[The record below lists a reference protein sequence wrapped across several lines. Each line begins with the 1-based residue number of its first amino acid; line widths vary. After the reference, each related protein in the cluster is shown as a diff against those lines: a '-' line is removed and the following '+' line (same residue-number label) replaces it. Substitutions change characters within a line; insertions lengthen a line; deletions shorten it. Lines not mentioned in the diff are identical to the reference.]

1 MLELQRET
9 IVRCNETRL
18 SASFVSV
25 SKVKRYWV
33 DQGFT
38 LGETMARKTVT
49 PAPRRRKL
57 ILLSA
62 VALLSV
68 GGLVSAQE
76 PTPAP
81 QDPSAAEP
89 QQPQQP
95 LLSAQQLDDLVAPV
109 ALYPD
114 PILGQLLA
122 ASTYPLEL
130 VEAQQWMQHNPG
142 LTGQALVDAARQQNW
157 DPSVQALVVF
167 PDVLNRLTSD
177 IRWTTDIGNAFLA
190 QQPDV
195 MASVQRMRARAQEN
209 GKLQSTPQ
217 QNVVTQDQ
225 NGQSAIGIQ
234 PANPDT
240 VYIPYYNPEYIWGPP
255 VYGFY
260 PPLLY
265 PGIDVG
271 FGFGPGIGLGFY
283 FGAGWGGWGGWGWGG
298 WGWYPNWFGGG
309 IYVNDRFFHRFGYRD
324 FHGYA
329 RGGVQAWAHDPGHR
343 LGVPYPNRQLA
354 GRYQGA
360 EFRGGERSGA
370 QNFSGRGESAN
381 RENFGSERRE
391 QPSQRFGSQ
400 GFEQHNFGDSH
411 SAFGGIHNGG
421 QTRMESDHGSFSMG
435 HAGGGGFGGGG
446 RGGGGRR

>member
-1 MLELQRET
+1 MQPNPAIRILLLGGLV
-9 IVRCNETRL
+9 VR
-18 SASFVSV
+18 
-25 SKVKRYWV
+25 
-33 DQGFT
+33 
-38 LGETMARKTVT
+38 LGGTMARNTVT

-57 ILLSA
+57 SLLSA
-62 VALLSV
+62 AALLSV
-68 GGLVSAQE
+68 GGLLWAQE
-76 PTPAP
+76 PIPPP
-81 QDPSAAEP
+81 QDPPAA
-89 QQPQQP
+89 QQQP

-130 VEAQQWMQHNPG
+130 VEAQQWLQHNPG

-190 QQPDV
+190 QQQDV
-195 MASVQRMRARAQEN
+195 MASVQRMRARAQQN

-225 NGQSAIGIQ
+225 NGQSAIAIQ

-255 VYGFY
+255 VYGVY
-260 PPLLY
+260 PPLLWY

-271 FGFGPGIGLGFY
+271 FRFGPGIGLGFY
-283 FGAGWGGWGGWGWGG
+283 FGLGWGGWGWGG

-309 IYVNDRFFHRFGYRD
+309 ISSMI
-324 FHGYA
+324 A
-329 RGGVQAWAHDPGHR
+329 
-343 LGVPYPNRQLA
+343 
-354 GRYQGA
+354 
-360 EFRGGERSGA
+360 S
-370 QNFSGRGESAN
+370 SI
-381 RENFGSERRE
+381 GSVSMIST
-391 QPSQRFGSQ
+391 PMG
-400 GFEQHNFGDSH
+400 
-411 SAFGGIHNGG
+411 
-421 QTRMESDHGSFSMG
+421 MESMP
-435 HAGGGGFGGGG
+435 G
-446 RGGGGRR
+446 RMTPGTA